1 MDSSTSDASPYSSSL
16 NSSSA
21 DSTSADSPTQV
32 LPMMSEPQEP
42 TEMVSNIVDDES
54 DSDSDISMSAETDD
68 EEDNGAQKSVILVN
82 PGSEVATPSQVD
94 KSKKRKFSDSAEATN
109 NQPRNGMINEVRKRL
124 KPNETIHNYST
135 PDGKLR
141 KDKSLLPAEIWH
153 HIFTFCPARS
163 LGCLMQVNRAFNRYL
178 DPSSSSLPLTPLSI
192 SALWLLSS
200 DNIWR
205 YSRQNTNLHGLPTPL
220 LGKSELEMWKIACGS
235 FCQFCG
241 KARQANLVD
250 DQWHPGPGE
259 RGVSPVW
266 PFGIRT
272 CGLCLVKQSTR
283 EIDLL
288 LSSSIPSPLMAAL
301 PFIFVTNEL
310 HVLSSAILQNG
321 THPTSLQ
328 ITKSFFNFQVDEI
341 KKEFEE
347 VKSMGSA
354 TAEEWL
360 KGLEGRGKELRLDAA
375 RWERWEASGGIARML
390 DSVTQAQ
397 NTPKTVSAPTTM
409 MRPSNGNLPPHPGN
423 NSLFSTN
430 QTSQLPPPTQNGFGE
445 SINADQHRLEGALD
459 RHTNLQYLAINPP
472 PRFDSPAQ
480 NGFAQYAPRPQ
491 PQAKHERTKEE
502 VAELKA
508 ARKAEI
514 ERRCSLLDPPIAAGV
529 LAHMPSFQAAIQI
542 IQPLVDSSWEVLK
555 PRLISQREEAEQRE
569 NDRIAQ
575 TRVVQERFDE
585 RRFQDMQSRA
595 DSKDLAE
602 REWDDLQAPLRA
614 RIGGYADEI
623 VRDGWNGGEKVT
635 YETSPLFAAGVLIY
649 VRKRFYAE
657 VAKDEAAVRATGRE
671 PELDPPHGP
680 FTRKLILENMK
691 WVFDTKIKPH
701 TEQYRKELFLCN
713 ACEYA
718 NKYYGFEGV
727 IQHFAAKHTSALS
740 VGSVVV
746 HWKSEWPE
754 YPPFNP
760 DPDNAVKQYYPGAPS
775 TTIPYSSTGPANQQ
789 NFGYGGY
796 PVPVST
802 PMPGPNPHVY
812 QESPG
817 PYYGHPQFGD
827 QYSGHQNGPYAPPPQ
842 PYQDSSQA
850 FQSQQYSVA
859 PHAPSITGYNDAPQD
874 YSQNGYGTQ
883 YQPPQDMYGNQ
894 GQQYLPPASDIPA
907 PPVPYDTPAQYGSS
921 YNQAPLYPPNNI
933 SQPPQKTEQYIA
945 QLQELA
951 RNARDIWNSVG
962 SIKEVPGSL
971 KVYTIIY
978 HLLKRFRE
986 TYQED
991 PPLSMMVDGLSTNK
1005 DMRPV
1010 RNVNGLLCKAC
1021 TLGMAGSLPGS
1032 QKKHF
1037 SFPQLVNH
1045 FHTIHDLGISKNYGA
1060 PLDWTRD
1067 MVDLPD
1073 TAKLI
1078 AVVNA
1083 PGMDDQK
1090 LAIFTEAVP
1099 EIIPAPRPAS
1109 SGFHTQS
1116 HEQYEQYGSLNE
1128 YPELAPSEDHHDKY
1142 YAIVDNGEPLDAGST
1157 TFDDGEYDPRHPGDL
1172 LEDARPTTK
1181 STQRDRR
1188 PRQQGST
1195 RDMLTSHPHDD
1206 RYELD
1211 VREEPFGSRPDRSY
1225 TEKTPSS
1232 SYRAIPPAEHSNVIV
1247 RDEQPIESDRRIR
1260 YQDAPDVEYRIRRNP
1275 VRAYNDPEIVYAE
1288 DQYRAAN
1295 SRSYH
1300 SNGHEQPPVAVYE
1313 TEARSRLRPSDDAI
1327 AEQSRIYDVVAQ
1339 ISHQAQQVRERQP
1352 TKEEPTSA
1360 GSEDGELQADGG
1372 PTASGTSVLP
1382 SDEASN
1388 AAQRF
1393 LDNFHPGEI
1402 LSEAETAVGN
1412 FHKADEHDD
1421 RARMY
1426 HIPAQPQRRMR
1437 AEYEEDDRGFVST
1450 RRLVNPG
1457 VDEIAPNGYI
1467 IHERVS
1473 ATRPAR
1479 TIAYEDRYVSSV
1491 PEHGGQR
1498 DRSPEL
1504 VDRRYK
1510 LNNVVYRDERQ
1521 ESQGT
1526 HRTPSRYARYES
1538 VRLENDRVRSRS
1550 PVYVKVG
1557 TNAGPYR
1564 ELSPGPHPAHS
1575 LRQEPVYRSR
1585 TPQQGA
1591 EEREFE
1597 RAPRQEY
1604 YRVYTDE
1611 PRPREPQ
1618 YAETFEYVRVADP
1631 AGNYMIRRPVR
1642 REPEPVYAAYEDD
1655 FYARQPVY
1663 ESRAPASRAA
1673 EPTFY
1678 EEEYDPRHPAPP
1690 PPPARQIR
1698 YQ

>member
-1 MDSSTSDASPYSSSL
+1 MDSSTSDASQESSSL
-16 NSSSA
+16 DSSSA
-21 DSTSADSPTQV
+21 DSTSADSPMQA
-32 LPMMSEPQEP
+32 LPMMSETQDP
-42 TEMVSNIVDDES
+42 TELASPLDKDDS
-54 DSDSDISMSAETDD
+54 DSDSDVSMSTETDD
-68 EEDNGAQKSVILVN
+68 EEDNGPPESILVLN
-82 PGSEVATPSQVD
+82 SSSEVAIPSQVD
-94 KSKKRKFSDSAEATN
+94 TSKKRKFSESSEPAND
-109 NQPRNGMINEVRKRL
+109 QPRNEMTNEVRKRL
-124 KPNETIHNYST
+124 KP
-135 PDGKLR
+135 
-141 KDKSLLPAEIWH
+141 
-153 HIFTFCPARS
+153 
-163 LGCLMQVNRAFNRYL
+163 
-178 DPSSSSLPLTPLSI
+178 
-192 SALWLLSS
+192 
-200 DNIWR
+200 
-205 YSRQNTNLHGLPTPL
+205 
-220 LGKSELEMWKIACGS
+220 
-235 FCQFCG
+235 
-241 KARQANLVD
+241 D
-250 DQWHPGPGE
+250 D
-259 RGVSPVW
+259 
-266 PFGIRT
+266 T
-272 CGLCLVKQSTR
+272 

-301 PFIFVTNEL
+301 PFIFLTNEN
-310 HVLSSAILQNG
+310 HVLSSAALQNA
-321 THPTSLQ
+321 THPASLKL
-328 ITKSFFNFQVDEI
+328 TKHFFNFQVDEI

-347 VKSMGSA
+347 VKAMGSA

-360 KGLEGRGKELRLDAA
+360 KGLEGRGRERKNDAA
-375 RWERWEASGGIARML
+375 RWERWEASGGIAKML
-390 DSVTQAQ
+390 GSVTLGQ
-397 NTPKTVSAPTTM
+397 NATNSVSVPPTM
-409 MRPSNGNLPPHPGN
+409 MQPINGNLPPHPGN
-423 NSLFSTN
+423 NPLFLTN
-430 QTSQLPPPTQNGFGE
+430 QNSQLPPPQNSLSE
-445 SINADQHRLEGALD
+445 SIYLDVDRLDGAWD
-459 RHTNLQYLAINPP
+459 HHTNARHLATNPP

-480 NGFAQYAPRPQ
+480 NGFAHYTPRPQ

-508 ARKAEI
+508 ARRAEI
-514 ERRCSLLDPPIAAGV
+514 ERRCSLLDPPITPGV

-542 IQPLVDSSWEVLK
+542 IQPLVDGSWEVLK

-569 NDRIAQ
+569 NDRVAQ

-585 RRFQDMQSRA
+585 RRLQDMQSRS
-595 DSKDLAE
+595 DSKDLVE
-602 REWDDLQAPLRA
+602 REWDDMQAPLRA
-614 RIGGYADEI
+614 RIGSYADETI
-623 VRDGWNGGEKVT
+623 RDGWNGGEKVS

-713 ACEYA
+713 ACEFA

-727 IQHFAAKHTSALS
+727 IQHFAAKHTSSLS

-760 DPDNAVKQYYPGAPS
+760 EPDNAVKPYYPAAASGTVPYPS
-775 TTIPYSSTGPANQQ
+775 NGPATQQ
-789 NFGYGGY
+789 NYGYGGY

-842 PYQDSSQA
+842 PYQDPSQA

-859 PHAPSITGYNDAPQD
+859 PHVPSIAGYNDAPQD
-874 YSQNGYGTQ
+874 YSQNGYGAQ
-883 YQPPQDMYGNQ
+883 YQPPQDMYANQ
-894 GQQYLPPASDIPA
+894 GQQYPPPASEMPGQPA
-907 PPVPYDTPAQYGSS
+907 PYDTSAQYGPS
-921 YNQAPLYPPNNI
+921 YNQVPSYPPNDI
-933 SQPPQKTEQYIA
+933 PQPPQKTEQYIA
-945 QLQELA
+945 QLQDLA
-951 RNARDIWNSVG
+951 RNARDIWNSIG

-986 TYQED
+986 TYHED
-991 PPLSMMVDGLSTNK
+991 PPLAMMVDGLSSNK

-1045 FHTIHDLGISKNYGA
+1045 FHTIHDLGLSKNYGV

-1073 TAKLI
+1073 TAKLT

-1083 PGMDDQK
+1083 PGINDEK
-1090 LAIFTEAVP
+1090 LALFTEAVP

-1109 SGFHTQS
+1109 RSFHDETHQ
-1116 HEQYEQYGSLNE
+1116 HYGQFAPQND
-1128 YPELAPSEDHHDKY
+1128 YPDLAPSKDNHDKY
-1142 YAIVDNGEPLDAGST
+1142 YAVVDNGKPLDTGST
-1157 TFDDGEYDPRHPGDL
+1157 AFDNSEYDPRHPGDL
-1172 LEDARPTTK
+1172 PMDARPLPK
-1181 STQRDRR
+1181 STQRDLR
-1188 PRQQGST
+1188 PGQQGGA
-1195 RDMLTSHPHDD
+1195 RNELASHQYDE
-1206 RYELD
+1206 RYEVDIRQEPYGSRSERSYVEQRPLSSSRAIPVAEHGHGF
-1211 VREEPFGSRPDRSY
+1211 VREE
-1225 TEKTPSS
+1225 
-1232 SYRAIPPAEHSNVIV
+1232 
-1247 RDEQPIESDRRIR
+1247 QPIQSDRRIR
-1260 YQDAPDVEYRIRRNP
+1260 YQEAPDVEYRVRRNP
-1275 VRAYNDPEIVYAE
+1275 ARDPEMVYPE
-1288 DQYRAAN
+1288 TQYRATN
-1295 SRSYH
+1295 SRSYV
-1300 SNGHEQPPVAVYE
+1300 SNGLEQLPVAVYE
-1313 TEARSRLRPSDDAI
+1313 NEAGDRLRPNDEAI
-1327 AEQSRIYDVVAQ
+1327 IQQSRIYDVAAQ
-1339 ISHQAQQVRERQP
+1339 ISRQAQQVRERHP
-1352 TKEEPTSA
+1352 AKDEPTDA
-1360 GSEDGELQADGG
+1360 GSEDGEVQADGG
-1372 PTASGTSVLP
+1372 PSALAAPILP

-1393 LDNFHPGEI
+1393 LENFHPGEV
-1402 LSEAETAVGN
+1402 SSDVEAAVGN
-1412 FHKADEHDD
+1412 HRKADEHDD
-1421 RARMY
+1421 GARMY
-1426 HIPAQPQRRMR
+1426 RIPVEAQRRVR
-1437 AEYEEDDRGFVST
+1437 AGYEEDDREFVNT

-1457 VDEIAPNGYI
+1457 VDDMAPNSYI
-1467 IHERVS
+1467 VHERAV
-1473 ATRPAR
+1473 APRPAR
-1479 TIAYEDRYVSSV
+1479 TYAYEERYVSSG

-1521 ESQGT
+1521 DSQGT
-1526 HRTPSRYARYES
+1526 YRTPSRYARYES
-1538 VRLENDRVRSRS
+1538 VRLENDRARSRS

-1557 TNAGPYR
+1557 TNTGQYR

-1575 LRQEPVYRSR
+1575 LRQEPIYRSR

-1591 EEREFE
+1591 EERDFE

-1604 YRVYTDE
+1604 YRVYADE

-1618 YAETFEYVRVADP
+1618 YAEAFEFVRVSDP
-1631 AGNYMIRRPVR
+1631 AGDYMIRRPVR

-1655 FYARQPVY
+1655 VYARQPVY
-1663 ESRAPASRAA
+1663 ESRAPAPRAA
-1673 EPTFY
+1673 ETTFY

>member
-1 MDSSTSDASPYSSSL
+1 MDSSASDASQDSSD
-16 NSSSA
+16 SSSA
-21 DSTSADSPTQV
+21 DSTSADSPMQA
-32 LPMMSEPQEP
+32 LPTMSENQDP
-42 TEMVSNIVDDES
+42 TEMASTIDNDDS

-68 EEDNGAQKSVILVN
+68 EEDNDRQGSIIVVN
-82 PGSEVATPSQVD
+82 PDSAVATPSHD
-94 KSKKRKFSDSAEATN
+94 ENTSKKRKFSDSAGHSN
-109 NQPRNGMINEVRKRL
+109 GQPRNGMIEEVRKRL
-124 KPNETIHNYST
+124 KPDDAVQNYWT
-135 PDGKLR
+135 PEGKLR

-163 LGCLMQVNRAFNRYL
+163 LGCLMRVNKTFNMYL
-178 DPSSSSLPLTPLSI
+178 DPLPHPPLVPLSK

-205 YSRQNTNLHGLPTPL
+205 YSRQSINLHGLPTPL
-220 LGKSELEMWKIACGS
+220 SGKSELEMWRIACGS
-235 FCQFCG
+235 LCQFCG
-241 KARQANLVD
+241 KARQPNLVV

-259 RGVSPVW
+259 KGVIPVW

-272 CGLCLVKQSTR
+272 CGPCLLKQSTK

-288 LSSSIPSPLMAAL
+288 LSSAIPSPLMAAL
-301 PFIFVTNEL
+301 PFIFLTNEL
-310 HVLSSAILQNG
+310 HVLSSAALQAG
-321 THPTSLQ
+321 QHPSSLQ
-328 ITKSFFNFQVDEI
+328 VTKHFYNFQVEEI
-341 KKEFEE
+341 KKEFED
-347 VKSMGSA
+347 VKAMGSA

-360 KGLEGRGKELRLDAA
+360 KGLEGRGIERRNDAA

-390 DSVTQAQ
+390 GSETQTVKPT
-397 NTPKTVSAPTTM
+397 NPVSTPATSTLTRPT
-409 MRPSNGNLPPHPGN
+409 NGTLPPHPGN
-423 NSLFSTN
+423 NPLFSNN
-430 QTSQLPPPTQNGFGE
+430 QTSQLPPTQNG
-445 SINADQHRLEGALD
+445 S
-459 RHTNLQYLAINPP
+459 NLATNPP

-480 NGFAQYAPRPQ
+480 NGFAQYAPRP
-491 PQAKHERTKEE
+491 PLPTKHERTKEE

-508 ARKAEI
+508 ARRAEI
-514 ERRCSLLDPPIAAGV
+514 ERRCLLLDPPITAGV

-542 IQPLVDSSWEVLK
+542 IQPLVDSSWEVLE
-555 PRLISQREEAEQRE
+555 PRLISQREDAEQRE
-569 NDRIAQ
+569 NDRLAQ

-585 RRFQDMQSRA
+585 RRFHDMQSRS

-602 REWDDLQAPLRA
+602 REWDDMQAPLRA

-623 VRDGWNGGEKVT
+623 VRDGWNGGEKVS
-635 YETSPLFAAGVLIY
+635 YETSPLFAAEVLIY

-657 VAKDEAAVRATGRE
+657 VAKDEAAIRATGRE
-671 PELDPPHGP
+671 PELDPPNGP

-691 WVFDTKIKPH
+691 WVFDTKIKPY
-701 TEQYRKELFLCN
+701 TEPYRKELFLCN

-760 DPDNAVKQYYPGAPS
+760 DPDNAVKPYYPSAPS
-775 TTIPYSSTGPANQQ
+775 TTVPYSSSGSTTQQ
-789 NFGYGGY
+789 NYGYGGY
-796 PVPVST
+796 PIPVST
-802 PMPGPNPHVY
+802 PIPGPNPHVY

-842 PYQDSSQA
+842 PYQDPSQA

-859 PHAPSITGYNDAPQD
+859 PQAPTVTGYNDAPQD
-874 YSQNGYGTQ
+874 YSQNGYGPPGAP
-883 YQPPQDMYGNQ
+883 YQPPQDMYANQ
-894 GQQYLPPASDIPA
+894 GQQYPPPASEMPGQQA
-907 PPVPYDTPAQYGSS
+907 SYDSSTQYGST
-921 YNQAPLYPPNNI
+921 YNQAPSYPPSNF
-933 SQPPQKTEQYIA
+933 PPPLQKTEQYTA
-945 QLQELA
+945 QLQDLA
-951 RNARDIWNSVG
+951 RNARDIWNSIG

-991 PPLSMMVDGLSTNK
+991 PPLSMMVDGLSSNK

-1021 TLGMAGSLPGS
+1021 TLGMAGSLSGS
-1032 QKKHF
+1032 QKKHY

-1045 FHTIHDLGISKNYGA
+1045 FHTIHDLGLSQNYGS

-1073 TAKLI
+1073 MAKLT
-1078 AVVNA
+1078 AVVNV

-1090 LAIFTEAVP
+1090 LALFTEAVP
-1099 EIIPAPRPAS
+1099 EIIPAPTPSS
-1109 SGFHTQS
+1109 SGFR
-1116 HEQYEQYGSLNE
+1116 HEAHQQYGHYAPQTD
-1128 YPELAPSEDHHDKY
+1128 YPELAPSQDNHDKY
-1142 YAIVDNGEPLDAGST
+1142 YAVMDNEKPLDSGSA
-1157 TFDDGEYDPRHPGDL
+1157 TFDSGEYDPRRPSDL
-1172 LEDARPTTK
+1172 PRLHT
-1181 STQRDRR
+1181 DRR
-1188 PRQQGST
+1188 PSPPSRTIPAAEYG
-1195 RDMLTSHPHDD
+1195 HVV
-1206 RYELD
+1206 
-1211 VREEPFGSRPDRSY
+1211 VREDHPLSG
-1225 TEKTPSS
+1225 
-1232 SYRAIPPAEHSNVIV
+1232 
-1247 RDEQPIESDRRIR
+1247 RRIQ
-1260 YQDAPDVEYRIRRNP
+1260 YQEVPADVEYRVRRNP
-1275 VRAYNDPEIVYAE
+1275 VPAYDDTEIIYPESQHRV
-1288 DQYRAAN
+1288 AN

-1300 SNGHEQPPVAVYE
+1300 LNRRIQPPVVMYE
-1313 TEARSRLRPSDDAI
+1313 NEVGDRPRSIDEATAQ
-1327 AEQSRIYDVVAQ
+1327 QSRIYEVVAQ
-1339 ISHQAQQVRERQP
+1339 ISQQAQQARERQP
-1352 TKEEPTSA
+1352 IKEDVADA
-1360 GSEDGELQADGG
+1360 GSEDGEVQADRG
-1372 PTASGTSVLP
+1372 PTARATSLLP
-1382 SDEASN
+1382 PDEASN

-1393 LDNFHPGEI
+1393 LDNFRPGEI
-1402 LSEAETAVGN
+1402 SSEAEVSVTKQ
-1412 FHKADEHDD
+1412 KANEQDD
-1421 RARMY
+1421 DARMY
-1426 HIPAQPQRRMR
+1426 RIPVESQRRPR

-1450 RRLVNPG
+1450 RRPVNPEL
-1457 VDEIAPNGYI
+1457 DDLAPNGYI
-1467 IHERVS
+1467 IHERAPVP
-1473 ATRPAR
+1473 RPAR
-1479 TIAYEDRYVSSV
+1479 SYAYEERYVSSV
-1491 PEHGGQR
+1491 PEQGGPR

-1521 ESQGT
+1521 DSQGT
-1526 HRTPSRYARYES
+1526 YRTPSRYARYES
-1538 VRLENDRVRSRS
+1538 VRLENDRARSRS

-1557 TNAGPYR
+1557 THAAHYR

-1575 LRQEPVYRSR
+1575 LRQEPIYRSR

-1591 EEREFE
+1591 EEREIE

-1604 YRVYTDE
+1604 YRVYADE

-1618 YAETFEYVRVADP
+1618 YAEAFEYVRVSDP
-1631 AGNYMIRRPVR
+1631 AGDYMIRRPVR
-1642 REPEPVYAAYEDD
+1642 REPEPIYATYEDD
-1655 FYARQPVY
+1655 VYARQPVH
-1663 ESRAPASRAA
+1663 EGRAPAPRAA